1 MPAATPAE
9 FLREMNLQTL
19 NAHTRFQAAVQ
30 HAQERLARDLDEI
43 VAHAELA
50 IRAVTESCP
59 AP

>member
-9 FLREMNLQTL
+9 FLREMSLQTL

-43 VAHAELA
+43 VARAELA
-50 IRAVTESCP
+50 IRAVKESSP
-59 AP
+59 SP